1 MASLALDLP
10 EDLLERLRQRARE
23 DRVTI
28 REVVLA
34 AIEREVER
42 WEFREHLVSRPT
54 ADLGVK
60 AARLIREERAR
71 REGGEEP

>member
-23 DRVTI
+23 DRLTI

-42 WEFREHLVSRPT
+42 WEFREHLASHPAT
-54 ADLGVK
+54 DLDVK

-71 REGGEEP
+71 REEGTAE

>member
-10 EDLLERLRQRARE
+10 EELLDRLRRRARE
-23 DRVTI
+23 DRLTI

-34 AIEREVER
+34 AIERELER
-42 WEFREHLVSRPT
+42 REFREDWAARST
-54 ADLGVK
+54 TDLGVK

-71 REGGEEP
+71 REGGDD

>member
-23 DRVTI
+23 NRLTI

-34 AIEREVER
+34 AIEREVVR
-42 WEFREHLVSRPT
+42 WEFREHLASHAPT
-54 ADLGVK
+54 DLDVQ

-71 REGGEEP
+71 REDGTAE

>member
-23 DRVTI
+23 DRLTI
-28 REVVLA
+28 REVVLV

-42 WEFREHLVSRPT
+42 WELREHLASRPPT
-54 ADLGVK
+54 DLGVK

-71 REGGEEP
+71 REDGDD

>member
-42 WEFREHLVSRPT
+42 WEFREHLASRPAT
-54 ADLGVK
+54 DLGVK
-60 AARLIREERAR
+60 AARLIRDERAR
-71 REGGEEP
+71 REGGDG

>member
-23 DRVTI
+23 GRLTI

-42 WEFREHLVSRPT
+42 WERREHLASRPAT
-54 ADLGVK
+54 ELGVK
-60 AARLIREERAR
+60 AAQLIREERAR
-71 REGGEEP
+71 REGEDG

>member
-28 REVVLA
+28 RDVVLA

-42 WEFREHLVSRPT
+42 WEFREHLAVRPT
-54 ADLGVK
+54 TDLGVK
-60 AARLIREERAR
+60 AARLIREERGR
-71 REGGEEP
+71 RVGGDD